1 VIGIIC
7 RLVVFLFLAIDRIS
21 VVDHEIAAWFHG
33 HLTRPFINLMLALS
47 NGGSPLW
54 IGAITSIA
62 VLILVLRKRW
72 YGLLAIVLTV
82 PGGMLFHHVIQ
93 IIVHRQRPFRHSEF
107 LDLGGY
113 SFPSGHTMAA
123 TLLYGLLAVFAIL
136 VWKGWHW
143 RILAL
148 LGAACAIALVGFSR
162 IALGAHYLTD
172 VLGAIVGGTN
182 WLILCIIVVEW
193 TRRRRSLPGP
203 EIKVTLK
210 PVEPPDSKQ
219 LTERRGSN
227 SERAS
232 LVR

>member
-1 VIGIIC
+1 
-7 RLVVFLFLAIDRIS
+7 VVFLFRAPDFVAIDRIS

-33 HLTRPFINLMLALS
+33 HLTRPFIDLMLALS

-54 IGAITSIA
+54 IAAITLVTI
-62 VLILVLRKRW
+62 LILVLRKQW

-82 PGGMLFHHVIQ
+82 PGGMLFHHLIQ
-93 IIVHRQRPFRHSEF
+93 VIVHRHRPFRHSEF

-143 RILAL
+143 RILAI
-148 LGAACAIALVGFSR
+148 LGAVLAIGLVGFSR

-172 VLGAIVGGTN
+172 VLGAIAGGTS
-182 WLILCIIVVEW
+182 WLILCIMIVEW
-193 TRRRRSLPGP
+193 TRRRRLVAEPA
-203 EIKVTLK
+203 IKTRIGVIK
-210 PVEPPDSKQ
+210 PPDAH
-219 LTERRGSN
+219 LIE
-227 SERAS
+227 
-232 LVR
+232 

>member
-1 VIGIIC
+1 
-7 RLVVFLFLAIDRIS
+7 VVFLFRAPDFVAIDRIS

-33 HLTRPFINLMLALS
+33 HLTRPFFDLMLALS

-54 IGAITSIA
+54 IAAITLVTI
-62 VLILVLRKRW
+62 LILVLRKQW

-82 PGGMLFHHVIQ
+82 PGGMLFHHLIQ
-93 IIVHRQRPFRHSEF
+93 VIVHRHRPFRHSEF

-143 RILAL
+143 RILAI
-148 LGAACAIALVGFSR
+148 LGAVLAIGLVGFSR

-172 VLGAIVGGTN
+172 VLGAIAGGTS
-182 WLILCIIVVEW
+182 WLILCIMIVEW
-193 TRRRRSLPGP
+193 TRRRRLVAEPA
-203 EIKVTLK
+203 IKTRIGVIK
-210 PVEPPDSKQ
+210 PPDAH
-219 LTERRGSN
+219 LIE
-227 SERAS
+227 
-232 LVR
+232 